1 MDRVMD
7 CIQSS
12 YHHALVLTVCQLEV
26 WPTYVHFFVLGNLG
40 YQNTFLSSA
49 FGV

>member
-1 MDRVMD
+1 MNRVMD
-7 CIQSS
+7 CIQCSH
-12 YHHALVLTVCQLEV
+12 HHALVLTVCQPEV
-26 WPTYVHFFVLGNLG
+26 WPTYVHFFISDKLG